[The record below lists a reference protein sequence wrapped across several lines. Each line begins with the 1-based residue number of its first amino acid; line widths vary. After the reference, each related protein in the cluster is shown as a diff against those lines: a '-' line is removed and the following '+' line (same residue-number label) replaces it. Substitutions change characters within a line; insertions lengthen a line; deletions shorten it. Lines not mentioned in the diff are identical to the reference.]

1 VGLEY
6 VAYFA
11 SLVCVAIMCLVLASR
26 IWRRRPAP
34 GTAPLSILMLGMAWW
49 AGAQAASIY
58 SSPDVAIMVRCE
70 KAMYLG
76 IVTVPGAC
84 LAFVVAY
91 AGEYRRGI
99 RRAWPLLVVVP
110 TITYALMVTNE
121 RHRLIWQKVWLV
133 QQGAYGALAVVHGRG
148 FWVYAIYSYCL
159 LFLSL
164 GMLVRLWVHAR
175 QVYRKQLAIVIVACV
190 VPWGGNALYLLG
202 VQSVA
207 ALDLTPLSFGVTAIV
222 LVQGLHKWRF
232 LDLKPIARDVVIE
245 NMGDAMI
252 VLDDQCRIIDVNPA
266 ADMFLG
272 CPAKGVLAKRLGE
285 TLPALA
291 DFMAGSAVKA
301 GGHLLRVEHVRGQ
314 PRDCEIEVCS
324 TPKGPGVP
332 AGRVITAHEV
342 SERES
347 ERVERDLQSGA
358 VSGLPG
364 APWRPARG
372 DGRPRNAPGCQSGVE
387 THQVA
392 VSVADR
398 QNGRAHQA
406 SCWVR
411 GGRASGAHERAEQH
425 AVSAI
430 LCIEGGDLVLPGA
443 DERAAQWPGHALGVI
458 SIVNETGP

>member
-34 GTAPLSILMLGMAWW
+34 GTVPLSILMLGMAWW

-121 RHRLIWQKVWLV
+121 RHGLIWQKVWLV

-159 LFLSL
+159 LSLSL
-164 GMLVRLWVHAR
+164 GMLVRLWVYAR
-175 QVYRKQLAIVIVACV
+175 QVYRKQLAIVIVAGV
-190 VPWGGNALYLLG
+190 IPWGGNALYLLG

-207 ALDLTPLSFGVTAIV
+207 ALDLTPLSFGITAIV
-222 LVQGLHKWRF
+222 LAQGLHTWRF

-291 DFMAGSAVKA
+291 DLVVGSAVKES
-301 GGHLLRVEHVRGQ
+301 GGLLRVEHVRGQ
-314 PRDCEIEVCS
+314 PRDYEIEMCS
-324 TPKGPGVP
+324 TPNRSVRASESSASPSWRRCRRCSHGPMICGGSCLSVHPAKGSGMTRATGSTWNTIWPSTRAPCSVRRCVRL
-332 AGRVITAHEV
+332 AGSTLAICT
-342 SERES
+342 
-347 ERVERDLQSGA
+347 G
-358 VSGLPG
+358 
-364 APWRPARG
+364 
-372 DGRPRNAPGCQSGVE
+372 GRPSPERTWMPKRSRDAPGGGF
-387 THQVA
+387 
-392 VSVADR
+392 
-398 QNGRAHQA
+398 GR
-406 SCWVR
+406 
-411 GGRASGAHERAEQH
+411 
-425 AVSAI
+425 
-430 LCIEGGDLVLPGA
+430 
-443 DERAAQWPGHALGVI
+443 
-458 SIVNETGP
+458 